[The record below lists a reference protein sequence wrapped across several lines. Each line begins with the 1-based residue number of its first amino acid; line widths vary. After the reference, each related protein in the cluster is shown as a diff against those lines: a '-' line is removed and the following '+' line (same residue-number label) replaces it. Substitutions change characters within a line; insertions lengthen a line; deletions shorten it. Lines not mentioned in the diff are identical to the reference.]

1 MPREAGSKI
10 MMYFTVILLL
20 TDLNKD
26 LKCSVSKECV
36 KVPASLNSQKF
47 KLSLL
52 MESDWCKRK
61 RYATAKACGEQ
72 FYCLHLQMLTIQVTC
87 SFFFFY

>member
-1 MPREAGSKI
+1 MVLLASSHDESQANYIGHHVIGAILTGGKQMPREAGSKI

-26 LKCSVSKECV
+26 LKCSVSTESV

-52 MESDWCKRK
+52 MESDW
-61 RYATAKACGEQ
+61 
-72 FYCLHLQMLTIQVTC
+72 
-87 SFFFFY
+87 